1 MNKIIEKEKVLIEDK
16 IYNINGVEVMLDSD
30 LADLYHVE
38 TKRINEAVKNNP
50 DKFPKRYSWQLS
62 IKETTNIS
70 RSKIST
76 MKSKRGFN
84 IKYGARV
91 FTEQGVYMLATIL
104 KSKVATE
111 VSIRIMDTF
120 VKMRHY
126 INYTYDLLP
135 HKYLLLENKVNE
147 NTKRIDELFD
157 KFDPKDILNSC
168 VHFEGEYY
176 DAYSTVMDI
185 FSTAKDSLIIIDNYA
200 DKSVLDIIRTLE
212 IPVTIITK
220 PKSLLTK
227 LDIEKYNKEYNNL
240 KVVYNNNFHDRY
252 FVLDNKILYHCG
264 ASLNKI
270 GSKVFSINFINDSEM
285 SKLLIDKITKL
296 IA

>member
-1 MNKIIEKEKVLIEDK
+1 MNKIIEKEKNLIEDK
-16 IYNINGVEVMLDSD
+16 IYKINGVEVMIDSD
-30 LADLYHVE
+30 LAELYQVE

-50 DKFPKRYSWQLS
+50 DKFPRRYSWQLS
-62 IKETTNIS
+62 IKETEKIS
-70 RSKIST
+70 RSKFST
-76 MKSKRGFN
+76 LKIKQGFN
-84 IKYGARV
+84 VKYGARV
-91 FTEQGVYMLATIL
+91 FTEQGIYMLATIL
-104 KSKVATE
+104 KTKVATE

-157 KFDPKDILNSC
+157 KFNPKDI
-168 VHFEGEYY
+168 VDGRVFFYGEYY
-176 DAYSTVMDI
+176 DAYSMVTDI
-185 FSTAKDSLIIIDNYA
+185 FNCAHDSLIIIDNYA
-200 DKSVLDIIRTLE
+200 DKSVLDIIRTLS

-220 PKSLLTK
+220 TKGLLKK

-240 KVVYNNNFHDRY
+240 KVIYNNNFHDRY
-252 FVLDNKILYHCG
+252 FVLDNKVVYHCG

-270 GSKVFSINFINDSEM
+270 GSKVFSINLIKDSEM
-285 SKLLIDKITKL
+285 SNLLIEKITKL
-296 IA
+296 IV